1 MADPAVHPDA
11 VAAVFGP
18 VSPHAPAALTSYEE
32 RLDKNSE
39 WALSEGSRFFEE
51 KSAVQDALRRVARRL
66 DELNVPY
73 AVAGGMA
80 LFKHG
85 FRRFT
90 EDVDILVNRAALKTI
105 HRELDGRGY
114 LPPFAGSKNLR
125 DTELGVKVEFIVTGE
140 YPGDGQPKP
149 VAFPDPA
156 AVAVELDGVKYVNLP
171 TLVELKLASGM
182 TNAERMKDL
191 ADVQELIKT
200 LSLPA
205 EFADRLDP
213 YVRGKYREL
222 WRAERGAAKRYV
234 MLSRKELL
242 TDEALAAM
250 RADGVVE
257 EPAGDDEYVRLI
269 TTDPDVARKYDMHD
283 EAEFLAHDGDEP

>member
-1 MADPAVHPDA
+1 MADPATHPDA
-11 VAAVFGP
+11 VAAVFGQVP
-18 VSPHAPAALTSYEE
+18 AYAPHIASYED
-32 RLDKNSE
+32 RLDQNPE

-73 AVAGGMA
+73 AIAGGMA

-90 EDVDILVNRAALKTI
+90 EDVDILVDRAALKTI
-105 HRELDGRGY
+105 HHELDGRGY

-125 DTELGVKVEFIVTGE
+125 DTELGVKIEFIVTGD

-156 AVAVELDGVKYVNLP
+156 AVAVELEGVKYVNLP

-182 TNAERMKDL
+182 TNSERMKDL

-205 EFADRLDP
+205 EFADRLAP

-222 WRAERGAAKRYV
+222 WTAVRGAAKRY
-234 MLSRKELL
+234 MLRCRRESLAADL
-242 TDEALAAM
+242 LAAM

-257 EPAGDDEYVRLI
+257 EPAGDENVRLVSI
-269 TTDPDVARKYDMHD
+269 DFDVARKYGMH
-283 EAEFLAHDGDEP
+283 EESEFLEPGGA